1 MDLREGIGVAF
12 DSVRA
17 NKMRSAL
24 TMLGIIIGVG
34 SVITMIAL
42 GEGAQQATTER
53 IQALGSNLLYV
64 ESGSSRSG
72 SVMAAVGSSTRLTRK
87 DVEAVS
93 AQCEDIVAVVP
104 EFRRGAQVK
113 YGNRNWNT
121 RIVGTTPNY
130 GEVRNVK
137 AVAGRYFTA
146 QEEAARARVCLLG
159 STVRD
164 NLFDPKDDPVGTTL
178 RIGRMNF
185 QIVGVLETKGQ
196 ASGWM
201 NPDDQVLIPLATAQ
215 MRLFGVDYINNASL
229 QVADAALME
238 KAFYD
243 VEQVLRQQHRL
254 RDSQDNDFSIRNQA
268 DILATLEENSKTFTM
283 LLAGIAVVSLVVG
296 GIGIM
301 NIMLVSVTERTREIG
316 IRKAIGAK
324 RRDIMVQFLMEALA
338 LSLTGGII
346 GVLSGVGVSKMMA
359 NWAGWKTLISPEPI
373 VVSFLFAAAVGIVF
387 GLYPAYR
394 AARQDVIVALRYE

>member
-72 SVMAAVGSSTRLTRK
+72 PVVAAVGSSTRLTRK

-93 AQCEDIVAVVP
+93 AQCEDVVAVVP

-164 NLFDPKDDPVGTTL
+164 NLFDPQDDPVGKTL

-185 QIVGVLETKGQ
+185 QIIGVLETKGQ

-283 LLAGIAVVSLVVG
+283 LLAGIAVVSLIVG

-324 RRDIMVQFLMEALA
+324 RKDILIQFLMEALA

-346 GVLSGVGVSKMMA
+346 GVLSGVGVSEMMA
-359 NWAGWKTLISPEPI
+359 NWAGWKTLLSPEPI
-373 VVSFLFAAAVGIVF
+373 VISFFFAAGVGIVF
-387 GLYPAYR
+387 GLYPA
-394 AARQDVIVALRYE
+394 